1 MSLASNVWALRVSF
15 GLGAVVSAG
24 ALCACGLDAGGF
36 LAGQSAGG
44 GGSGT
49 SSGTSTASTMG
60 DGGGGGSASSS
71 GTGGMGG
78 AGGMGGM
85 GGGGGGMPTKCGD
98 GIVSPP
104 EMCDDGNTTDGD
116 KCTADCTCG
125 ADHSD
130 LTMAFPDP
138 EDGHCYLFF
147 DKPAYPLVAIGI
159 CDEIGGYSATIT
171 TDKERTH
178 IGGYLSQ
185 SVSIGGT
192 DWQGFAVPQ
201 EWEWSNGEP
210 WLIKPCD
217 MSEQGCDNGVNLWSP
232 GEPNGG
238 TSEDCLEL
246 RGDNDKFNDRSCF
259 DEMPFL
265 CEKSP

>member
-1 MSLASNVWALRVSF
+1 MSLALNCWALRVSIA
-15 GLGAVVSAG
+15 AVVSAG
-24 ALCACGLDAGGF
+24 SVCGCGLDAGGY

-49 SSGTSTASTMG
+49 STGTSMSPTTG

-71 GTGGMGG
+71 GSGG

-85 GGGGGGMPTKCGD
+85 GGGGGEIPAKCGD
-98 GIVSPP
+98 GILTAP
-104 EMCDDGNTTDGD
+104 EMCDDGNTEDGD
-116 KCTADCTCG
+116 ACTADCTCG
-125 ADHSD
+125 ADHSE
-130 LTMAFPDP
+130 LTLSFPGL
-138 EDGHCYLFF
+138 EEGHCYLFF
-147 DKPAYPLVAIGI
+147 NTPKFPIEATEDCKT
-159 CDEIGGYSATIT
+159 IGGYVATIT
-171 TDKERTH
+171 TDEERMH
-178 IGGYLSQ
+178 VGGYLSQ

-192 DWQGFAVPQ
+192 DWQGFGVTQ
-201 EWEWSNGEP
+201 KWEWTNGEP

-217 MSEQGCDNGVNLWSP
+217 MSEQGCDNGVNLWNSK
-232 GEPNGG
+232 EPNGG

-259 DEMPFL
+259 DEMLFL